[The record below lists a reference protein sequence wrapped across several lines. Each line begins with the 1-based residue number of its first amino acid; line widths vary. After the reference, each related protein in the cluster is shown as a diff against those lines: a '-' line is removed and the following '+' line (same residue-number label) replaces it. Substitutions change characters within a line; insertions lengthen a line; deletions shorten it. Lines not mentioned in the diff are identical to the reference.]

1 MECISRKLNTNIN
14 LLQLCRPFLNNRS
27 AITFYYQFIFCHI
40 IYGLHI
46 YGNLAPRYVTDILFL
61 LQKRSFR
68 IIANIQHIPFSLIST
83 NELSS
88 ELSLITLPFLIKHF
102 TSVTGYRIFQRQCPI
117 YLTES
122 YCIQSGN
129 NFNLRDSVKLHTTNT
144 SLLDNSIATTFN
156 HLPIH
161 IRSCQSISLF
171 KRSSKLY
178 FSSLIQ

>member
-1 MECISRKLNTNIN
+1 MIDCWCRSNRMSLNLKKKSHFLLYNSKGQQNFILKIDNQVLERQTETKLLGMIISDTLSWDGHVECISRKLNTNIN

-46 YGNLAPRYVTDILFL
+46 YGNLSPRYVTDILFL

-88 ELSLITLPFLIKHF
+88 ALNLITLPFLIKHF
-102 TSVTGYRIFQRQCPI
+102 FQ
-117 YLTES
+117 
-122 YCIQSGN
+122 
-129 NFNLRDSVKLHTTNT
+129 
-144 SLLDNSIATTFN
+144 LLAIKFFRCNA
-156 HLPIH
+156 
-161 IRSCQSISLF
+161 
-171 KRSSKLY
+171 LY
-178 FSSLIQ
+178 I